1 MALTKLT
8 DLLEDAKDGQYAV
21 GMFVMYNVEFLQG
34 LIQAA
39 EEMKSPIFIAY
50 GELAEDVSSIKHFS
64 KTVLSMIEDAKVPI
78 GFHWDHASSLDV
90 VKLAVE
96 SGFTSVMIDA
106 SAHPLEEN
114 IRITKE
120 VVEYCKPLGIPVEGE
135 LGCVGQ
141 GANYD
146 PEKYIYTDP
155 QEAMRFVKETGID
168 ALAVAIGNSHGV
180 YACKPKLNF
189 EVLKEIRDSVD
200 VPLVLHGASGIPDED
215 IRKAICQGITKVNI
229 YTDMCSMAIGNIKE
243 TMNHEKVSLEMI
255 SKDMTNGCK
264 KIAEEKIKLFMSENK
279 AN

>member
-39 EEMKSPIFIAY
+39 EEMHSPIFIAY

-64 KTVLSMIEDAKVPI
+64 KTVLSMIEDTKVPI

-155 QEAMRFVKETGID
+155 QEAVRFVKETGID

-189 EVLKEIRDSVD
+189 EVLKEIIAQFFNIGAQIAVWSFVIRYAMVQLNFDGVLASLGDS
-200 VPLVLHGASGIPDED
+200 ASAD
-215 IRKAICQGITKVNI
+215 AVAVS
-229 YTDMCSMAIGNIKE
+229 YTHLNAY
-243 TMNHEKVSLEMI
+243 
-255 SKDMTNGCK
+255 
-264 KIAEEKIKLFMSENK
+264 
-279 AN
+279 